1 MLTFLEF
8 LAQQNLTPKVIRNCM
23 SSVITMAK
31 VYHLQHVDTSHVLIT
46 RFLHSLSLNSTFAP
60 TPRDIFDIPTLYR
73 ISLACVILQDPLL
86 FRAVFLTAFYG
97 FLRMSNI
104 APHRAK
110 DFDFNRH
117 FLRNDITF
125 TEDGALLLIK
135 WTKTL
140 QYHNSYHILQLPKIK
155 NLFLCPVKALRALLG
170 SRPFPPSA
178 PLFSTYGRS
187 PNQILDTQVREA
199 LKKVLLYLNIHLQG
213 HSFHAFWRSG
223 ATYVFDRNVSLQNI
237 MSNGLWRSSA
247 VWFYLQ
253 NASIAPS
260 IVPQTFASSIPSHF

>member
-1 MLTFLEF
+1 MLIFLEF
-8 LAQQNLTPKVIRNCM
+8 LAQQNLTPKVIRNYM

-46 RFLHSLSLNSTFAP
+46 RFLRSLSFNSTFAP
-60 TPRDIFDIPTLYR
+60 TPRGIFDIPTLYR
-73 ISLACVILQDPLL
+73 ISLAYDILQDSLV
-86 FRAVFLTAFYG
+86 FRDIFLTAFYG

-135 WTKTL
+135 WTL
-140 QYHNSYHILQLPKIK
+140 QDHKFYHILQLPKIK

-170 SRPFPPSA
+170 SRPFA
-178 PLFSTYGRS
+178 FS
-187 PNQILDTQVREA
+187 PFVF
-199 LKKVLLYLNIHLQG
+199 HL
-213 HSFHAFWRSG
+213 W
-223 ATYVFDRNVSLQNI
+223 
-237 MSNGLWRSSA
+237 
-247 VWFYLQ
+247 
-253 NASIAPS
+253 
-260 IVPQTFASSIPSHF
+260 